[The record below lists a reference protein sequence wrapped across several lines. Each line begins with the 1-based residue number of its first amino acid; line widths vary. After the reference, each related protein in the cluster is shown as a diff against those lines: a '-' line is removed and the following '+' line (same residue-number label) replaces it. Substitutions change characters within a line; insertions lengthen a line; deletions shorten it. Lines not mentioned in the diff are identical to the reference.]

1 MIPGLPVSLLA
12 VGFGVMCGIVFANA
26 AGTHATTCQLRYAGV
41 LAAGSRWRSRI
52 TPAAPEAPVTEG
64 EPDRSGPA
72 GAYRPWAELLA
83 RTFAGDVLCCSSCG
97 GRMRL
102 LAVFNEAGRIA
113 RYLAAV
119 GEATE
124 LPGRSPSRGPPY
136 WKSQVLRRRVLG
148 DEDACG
154 SPGGGADEVA

>member
-1 MIPGLPVSLLA
+1 
-12 VGFGVMCGIVFANA
+12 
-26 AGTHATTCQLRYAGV
+26 
-41 LAAGSRWRSRI
+41 
-52 TPAAPEAPVTEG
+52 
-64 EPDRSGPA
+64 
-72 GAYRPWAELLA
+72 
-83 RTFAGDVLCCSSCG
+83 
-97 GRMRL
+97 MRL